1 MASKNAFITIT
12 PGFPFC
18 KTLALSFVL
27 LTCRQVCWA
36 QDTAAYPGQTASST
50 EAKRESSSAYAS
62 EPAIDPASD
71 ETESSVGS
79 PPIPKAGDPFYAPVA
94 LTSAPQDFHRRFM
107 DYEVITFGPR
117 ALFTPL
123 FGSAFS
129 MLHPPS
135 AYPKEWRQGMG
146 AFGRIYGSGL
156 TTHASVQSARFLTAA
171 ILHEDFRYRPSA
183 SKNPLVRSLHAVAF
197 TFVDKSDSGHDRIA
211 VSNFAAAAAGGFTPN
226 LYLPAGY
233 NTLSRAE
240 TRMAS
245 AFGGFAMRNLT
256 REFAPELF
264 KLTRKLHVPFP
275 RIPIPARWTSSGG

>member
-1 MASKNAFITIT
+1 
-12 PGFPFC
+12 
-18 KTLALSFVL
+18 
-27 LTCRQVCWA
+27 
-36 QDTAAYPGQTASST
+36 
-50 EAKRESSSAYAS
+50 
-62 EPAIDPASD
+62 
-71 ETESSVGS
+71 
-79 PPIPKAGDPFYAPVA
+79 
-94 LTSAPQDFHRRFM
+94 M
-107 DYEVITFGPR
+107 DYAVITFGAR

-135 AYPKEWRQGMG
+135 GYPNEWRQGMG

-156 TTHASVQSARFLTAA
+156 ATRTSVQSTRFLTAA
-171 ILHEDFRYRPSA
+171 MLHEDFRYRPSA

-197 TFVDKSDSGHDRIA
+197 TFVDRSDGGHDRIA
-211 VSNFAAAAAGGFTPN
+211 FSNFAAAAADGFTPN

-233 NTLSRAE
+233 NTLGRAE

-264 KLTRKLHVPFP
+264 KVTRKLHVPFP
-275 RIPIPARWTSSGG
+275 RIPIPAWWTSRAR